1 MTKLVL
7 SIFLLMVLQQDFVT
21 QVNQTD
27 KLLLIT
33 IVVGFLLWQNF
44 CYNKTMIAME
54 TIEKLSKESL
64 PMLTV
69 LAGEDL
75 GQYSQAKE
83 TFLKQIGF
91 DPSDLTY
98 SYFDMSETTYQEAE
112 LDLESMP
119 FFADEK
125 VVIFDHFADM
135 TTAKKS
141 YLDDKE
147 LKRLE
152 SYLQSPVE
160 TTRLVL
166 MASGKLDG
174 KRRLVKLLK
183 RDALVL
189 ETSPLKDAE
198 LKTYFQKKAHQEG
211 LIFDTGVFE
220 ELLIKSNFDFSD
232 VQKNMAFLKGYKAE
246 GNISSKDIAEAI
258 PKSLQDN
265 IFDMTQLLL
274 RGDINGVRELVH
286 DLRLQGEDDIK
297 LIAVMLGQFRTYLQ
311 VKLLS
316 AQGKSEQQI
325 VVSLSDYLGRKVNPY
340 QIRYA
345 LRDSRPLSIEFLKT
359 SIKSL
364 IETDYQIKN
373 GTYDKEYLFDLAL
386 LKIGSHR

>member
-1 MTKLVL
+1 
-7 SIFLLMVLQQDFVT
+7 MVLQQDFVT

-27 KLLLIT
+27 KLMLIT

-64 PMLTV
+64 PTLTV

-232 VQKNMAFLKGYKAE
+232 VQKNMAFLKGYKAK

-316 AQGKSEQQI
+316 VQGKSEQQI

-364 IETDYQIKN
+364 IETDYQIKT

>member
-1 MTKLVL
+1 
-7 SIFLLMVLQQDFVT
+7 
-21 QVNQTD
+21 
-27 KLLLIT
+27 
-33 IVVGFLLWQNF
+33 
-44 CYNKTMIAME
+44 ME
-54 TIEKLSKESL
+54 TIEKLSREKL
-64 PMLTV
+64 PKITV

-83 TFLKQIGF
+83 KFLKQIGF
-91 DPSDLTY
+91 DSSDLTY
-98 SYFDMSETTYQEAE
+98 SYFDMSETDYQDAE

-135 TTAKKS
+135 TNAKKS
-141 YLDDKE
+141 YLDEKA

-152 SYLQSPVE
+152 NYLQSPVE

-189 ETSPLKDAE
+189 EANSLKDTE
-198 LKTYFQKKAHQEG
+198 LRTYFQKQAHQEG
-211 LIFDTGVFE
+211 LTFDKGVFE
-220 ELLIKSNFDFSD
+220 ELLVKSSFDFSD
-232 VQKNMAFLKGYKAE
+232 IQKNLAFLKGYKTE
-246 GNISSKDIAEAI
+246 GNISSQDIMEAI

-274 RGDINGVRELVH
+274 RGQIQDVRELVH
-286 DLRLQGEDDIK
+286 DLRLQGEDEIK

-325 VVSLSDYLGRKVNPY
+325 VSSLSDYLSRKVNPF
-340 QIRYA
+340 QVRYA
-345 LRDSRPLSIEFLKT
+345 IRDSRHLSVAFLKT
-359 SIKSL
+359 TIKTL
-364 IETDYQIKN
+364 VETDYQIKT
-373 GTYDKEYLFDLAL
+373 GTLDKDYLLDLAL
-386 LKIGSHR
+386 LKIASNS

>member
-1 MTKLVL
+1 
-7 SIFLLMVLQQDFVT
+7 MVLQQDFVT

-27 KLLLIT
+27 RLLLIT

-152 SYLQSPVE
+152 SYLQSPVK

>member
-1 MTKLVL
+1 
-7 SIFLLMVLQQDFVT
+7 MVLQQDFVT

-27 KLLLIT
+27 RLLLIT

-64 PMLTV
+64 PTLTV

-232 VQKNMAFLKGYKAE
+232 VQKNMAFLKGYKVE

-386 LKIGSHR
+386 LKIGSQR

>member
-1 MTKLVL
+1 
-7 SIFLLMVLQQDFVT
+7 MVLQQDFVT

-64 PMLTV
+64 PTLTV

-152 SYLQSPVE
+152 RYLQSPVE

-316 AQGKSEQQI
+316 AQSKSEQQI

-364 IETDYQIKN
+364 IETDYQIKT

>member
-1 MTKLVL
+1 
-7 SIFLLMVLQQDFVT
+7 MVLQQDFVT

-27 KLLLIT
+27 RLLLIT

-64 PMLTV
+64 PTLTV

-83 TFLKQIGF
+83 IFLKQIGF

-189 ETSPLKDAE
+189 ETSPLKDTE

-232 VQKNMAFLKGYKAE
+232 VQKNMAFLKGYKVE

-364 IETDYQIKN
+364 IETDYQIKT

>member
-1 MTKLVL
+1 
-7 SIFLLMVLQQDFVT
+7 
-21 QVNQTD
+21 
-27 KLLLIT
+27 
-33 IVVGFLLWQNF
+33 
-44 CYNKTMIAME
+44 ME
-54 TIEKLSKESL
+54 TIEKLSREKL
-64 PMLTV
+64 PKITV

-83 TFLKQIGF
+83 KFLKQIGF
-91 DPSDLTY
+91 DSSDLTY
-98 SYFDMSETTYQEAE
+98 SYFDMSETDYQDAE

-141 YLDDKE
+141 YLDEKA

-152 SYLQSPVE
+152 NYLQSPVE

-189 ETSPLKDAE
+189 EANSLKDTE
-198 LKTYFQKKAHQEG
+198 LRTYFQKQAHQEG
-211 LIFDTGVFE
+211 LTFDKGVFE
-220 ELLIKSNFDFSD
+220 ELLVKSSFDFSD
-232 VQKNMAFLKGYKAE
+232 IQKNLAFLKGYKTE
-246 GNISSKDIAEAI
+246 GNISSQDITEAI

-274 RGDINGVRELVH
+274 RGQIQDVRELVH
-286 DLRLQGEDDIK
+286 DLRLQGEDEIK
-297 LIAVMLGQFRTYLQ
+297 LT
-311 VKLLS
+311 

-325 VVSLSDYLGRKVNPY
+325 VSSLSDYLSRKVNPF
-340 QIRYA
+340 QVRYA
-345 LRDSRPLSIEFLKT
+345 IRDSRHLSVAFLKT
-359 SIKSL
+359 TIKTL
-364 IETDYQIKN
+364 VETDYQIKT
-373 GTYDKEYLFDLAL
+373 GTLDKDYLLDLAL
-386 LKIGSHR
+386 LKIASNS

>member
-1 MTKLVL
+1 
-7 SIFLLMVLQQDFVT
+7 MVLQQDFVT

-27 KLLLIT
+27 RLLLIT

-64 PMLTV
+64 PTLTV

-98 SYFDMSETTYQEAE
+98 SYFDMSEATYQEAE

-141 YLDDKE
+141 YLDDRE

-152 SYLQSPVE
+152 SYLLSPVE

-364 IETDYQIKN
+364 IETDYQIKT

>member
-1 MTKLVL
+1 
-7 SIFLLMVLQQDFVT
+7 MVLQQDFVT

-27 KLLLIT
+27 RLLLIT

>member
-1 MTKLVL
+1 
-7 SIFLLMVLQQDFVT
+7 
-21 QVNQTD
+21 
-27 KLLLIT
+27 
-33 IVVGFLLWQNF
+33 
-44 CYNKTMIAME
+44 ME
-54 TIEKLSKESL
+54 TIEKLNREKL
-64 PMLTV
+64 PKITV

-83 TFLKQIGF
+83 KFLKQIGF
-91 DPSDLTY
+91 DSSDLTY
-98 SYFDMSETTYQEAE
+98 SYFDMSETDYQDAE

-119 FFADEK
+119 FFSDEK

-141 YLDDKE
+141 YLDEKA

-152 SYLQSPVE
+152 NYLQSPVE

-189 ETSPLKDAE
+189 EANSLKDTE
-198 LKTYFQKKAHQEG
+198 LRTYFQKQAHQEG
-211 LIFDTGVFE
+211 LTFDKGVFE
-220 ELLIKSNFDFSD
+220 ELLVKSNFDFSD
-232 VQKNMAFLKGYKAE
+232 IQKNLAFLKGYKTE
-246 GNISSKDIAEAI
+246 GNISSQDIAEAI

-274 RGDINGVRELVH
+274 RGQIQDVRELVH
-286 DLRLQGEDDIK
+286 DLRLQGEDEIK

-325 VVSLSDYLGRKVNPY
+325 ISSLSDYLSRKVNPF
-340 QIRYA
+340 QVRYTI
-345 LRDSRPLSIEFLKT
+345 RDSRHLSVAFLKT
-359 SIKSL
+359 TIKTL
-364 IETDYQIKN
+364 VETDYQIKT
-373 GTYDKEYLFDLAL
+373 GTLDKDYLFDLAL
-386 LKIGSHR
+386 LKIASNC

>member
-1 MTKLVL
+1 
-7 SIFLLMVLQQDFVT
+7 MVLQQDFVT

-27 KLLLIT
+27 RLLLIT

-64 PMLTV
+64 PTLTV

-98 SYFDMSETTYQEAE
+98 SYFDMSEATYQEAE

-232 VQKNMAFLKGYKAE
+232 VQKNMAFLKGYKVE

-364 IETDYQIKN
+364 IETDYQIKT

>member
-1 MTKLVL
+1 
-7 SIFLLMVLQQDFVT
+7 MVLQQDFVT
-21 QVNQTD
+21 QVNRTD
-27 KLLLIT
+27 KLMLIT

-64 PMLTV
+64 PTLTV

-364 IETDYQIKN
+364 IETDYQIKT

>member
-1 MTKLVL
+1 
-7 SIFLLMVLQQDFVT
+7 MVLQQDFVT

-64 PMLTV
+64 PTLTV

-152 SYLQSPVE
+152 RYLQSPVE

-297 LIAVMLGQFRTYLQ
+297 LIAVMLGQFRTNLQ

>member
-1 MTKLVL
+1 
-7 SIFLLMVLQQDFVT
+7 MVLQQDFVT

-64 PMLTV
+64 PTLTV

-152 SYLQSPVE
+152 RYLQSPVE

-325 VVSLSDYLGRKVNPY
+325 VVSLSDYLGHKVNPY

-364 IETDYQIKN
+364 IETDYQIKT

>member
-1 MTKLVL
+1 
-7 SIFLLMVLQQDFVT
+7 
-21 QVNQTD
+21 
-27 KLLLIT
+27 
-33 IVVGFLLWQNF
+33 
-44 CYNKTMIAME
+44 ME
-54 TIEKLSKESL
+54 TIEKLSREKL
-64 PMLTV
+64 PKITV

-83 TFLKQIGF
+83 KFLKQIGF
-91 DPSDLTY
+91 DSSDLTY
-98 SYFDMSETTYQEAE
+98 SYFDMSETDYQDAE

-119 FFADEK
+119 FFSDEK

-141 YLDDKE
+141 YLDEKA

-152 SYLQSPVE
+152 NYLQSPVE

-189 ETSPLKDAE
+189 EANSLKDTE
-198 LKTYFQKKAHQEG
+198 LRTYFQKQAHQEG
-211 LIFDTGVFE
+211 LTFDKGVFE
-220 ELLIKSNFDFSD
+220 ELLVKSSFDFSD
-232 VQKNMAFLKGYKAE
+232 IQKNLAFLKGYKTE
-246 GNISSKDIAEAI
+246 GNISSQDIMEAI

-274 RGDINGVRELVH
+274 RGQIQDVRELVH
-286 DLRLQGEDDIK
+286 DLRLQGEDEIK

-325 VVSLSDYLGRKVNPY
+325 VSSLSDYLSRKVNPF
-340 QIRYA
+340 QVRYA
-345 LRDSRPLSIEFLKT
+345 IRDSRHLSVAFLKT
-359 SIKSL
+359 TIKTL
-364 IETDYQIKN
+364 VETDYQIKT
-373 GTYDKEYLFDLAL
+373 GTLDKDYLLDLAL
-386 LKIGSHR
+386 LKIASNS

>member
-1 MTKLVL
+1 
-7 SIFLLMVLQQDFVT
+7 
-21 QVNQTD
+21 
-27 KLLLIT
+27 
-33 IVVGFLLWQNF
+33 
-44 CYNKTMIAME
+44 MIAME
-54 TIEKLSKESL
+54 TIEKLSREKL
-64 PMLTV
+64 PKITV

-83 TFLKQIGF
+83 KFLKQIGF
-91 DPSDLTY
+91 DSSDLTY
-98 SYFDMSETTYQEAE
+98 SYFDMSETDYQDAE

-141 YLDDKE
+141 YLDEKA

-152 SYLQSPVE
+152 NYLQSPVE

-189 ETSPLKDAE
+189 EANSLKDTE
-198 LKTYFQKKAHQEG
+198 LRTYFQKQAHQEG
-211 LIFDTGVFE
+211 LTFDKGV
-220 ELLIKSNFDFSD
+220 SFDFSD
-232 VQKNMAFLKGYKAE
+232 IQKNLAFLKGYKTE
-246 GNISSKDIAEAI
+246 GNISSQDITEAI

-274 RGDINGVRELVH
+274 RGQIQDVRELVH
-286 DLRLQGEDDIK
+286 DLRLQGEDEIK

-325 VVSLSDYLGRKVNPY
+325 VSSLSDYLSRKVNPF
-340 QIRYA
+340 QVRYA
-345 LRDSRPLSIEFLKT
+345 IRDSRHLSVAFLKT
-359 SIKSL
+359 TIKTL
-364 IETDYQIKN
+364 VETDYQIKT
-373 GTYDKEYLFDLAL
+373 GTLDKDYLLDLAL
-386 LKIGSHR
+386 LKIASNS

>member
-1 MTKLVL
+1 
-7 SIFLLMVLQQDFVT
+7 MVLQQDFVT

-64 PMLTV
+64 PTLTV

-152 SYLQSPVE
+152 RYLQSPVE

-364 IETDYQIKN
+364 IETDYQIKT

-386 LKIGSHR
+386 LKIGSQR

>member
-1 MTKLVL
+1 
-7 SIFLLMVLQQDFVT
+7 MVLQQDFVT

-27 KLLLIT
+27 RLLLIT

-64 PMLTV
+64 PTLTV

-98 SYFDMSETTYQEAE
+98 SYFDMSEATYQEAE

-232 VQKNMAFLKGYKAE
+232 VQKNMAFLKGYKVE

>member
-1 MTKLVL
+1 
-7 SIFLLMVLQQDFVT
+7 
-21 QVNQTD
+21 
-27 KLLLIT
+27 
-33 IVVGFLLWQNF
+33 
-44 CYNKTMIAME
+44 ME
-54 TIEKLSKESL
+54 TIEKLNREKL
-64 PMLTV
+64 PKITV

-75 GQYSQAKE
+75 GQYSHAKE
-83 TFLKQIGF
+83 KFLKQIGF
-91 DPSDLTY
+91 DSSDLTY
-98 SYFDMSETTYQEAE
+98 SYFDMSETDYQDAE

-119 FFADEK
+119 FFSDEK

-141 YLDDKE
+141 YLDEKA

-152 SYLQSPVE
+152 NYLQSPVE

-189 ETSPLKDAE
+189 EANSLKDTE
-198 LKTYFQKKAHQEG
+198 LRTYFQKQAHQEG
-211 LIFDTGVFE
+211 LTFDKGVFE
-220 ELLIKSNFDFSD
+220 ELLVKSNFDFSD
-232 VQKNMAFLKGYKAE
+232 IQKNLAFLKGYKTE
-246 GNISSKDIAEAI
+246 GNISSQDIAEAI

-274 RGDINGVRELVH
+274 RGQIQDVRELVH
-286 DLRLQGEDDIK
+286 DLRLQGEDEIK

-325 VVSLSDYLGRKVNPY
+325 VSSLSDYLSRKVNPF
-340 QIRYA
+340 QVHYA
-345 LRDSRPLSIEFLKT
+345 IRDSRHLSVTFLKT
-359 SIKSL
+359 TIKTL
-364 IETDYQIKN
+364 VETDYQIKT
-373 GTYDKEYLFDLAL
+373 GTLDKDYLFDLAL
-386 LKIGSHR
+386 LKIASNC

>member
-1 MTKLVL
+1 
-7 SIFLLMVLQQDFVT
+7 MVLQQDFVT

-27 KLLLIT
+27 RLLLIT

-64 PMLTV
+64 PTLTV

-98 SYFDMSETTYQEAE
+98 SYFDMSEATYQEAE

-141 YLDDKE
+141 YLDDRE

-316 AQGKSEQQI
+316 AQGKSEKQI

-364 IETDYQIKN
+364 IETDYQIKT

>member
-1 MTKLVL
+1 
-7 SIFLLMVLQQDFVT
+7 MVLQQDFVT

-27 KLLLIT
+27 RLLLIT

-64 PMLTV
+64 PTLTV

-98 SYFDMSETTYQEAE
+98 SYFDMSEATYQEAE

-152 SYLQSPVE
+152 RYLQSPVE

-364 IETDYQIKN
+364 IETDYQIKT

>member
-1 MTKLVL
+1 
-7 SIFLLMVLQQDFVT
+7 MVLQQDFVT

-64 PMLTV
+64 PTLTV

-152 SYLQSPVE
+152 NYLQSPVE

-246 GNISSKDIAEAI
+246 GNISSKDIVEAI

-364 IETDYQIKN
+364 IETDYQIKT

>member
-1 MTKLVL
+1 
-7 SIFLLMVLQQDFVT
+7 MVLQQDFVT

-64 PMLTV
+64 PTLTV

-83 TFLKQIGF
+83 IFLKQIGF

-232 VQKNMAFLKGYKAE
+232 VQKNMAFLKGYKVE

-364 IETDYQIKN
+364 IETDYQIKT

>member
-1 MTKLVL
+1 
-7 SIFLLMVLQQDFVT
+7 MVLQQDFVT

-64 PMLTV
+64 PTLTV

-152 SYLQSPVE
+152 RYLQSPVE

-364 IETDYQIKN
+364 IETDYQIKT

-386 LKIGSHR
+386 LKIGSQRYYLRFFVI

>member
-1 MTKLVL
+1 
-7 SIFLLMVLQQDFVT
+7 MVLQQDFVT

-64 PMLTV
+64 PTLTV

-135 TTAKKS
+135 TTVKKS

-152 SYLQSPVE
+152 RYLQSPVE

>member
-1 MTKLVL
+1 
-7 SIFLLMVLQQDFVT
+7 
-21 QVNQTD
+21 
-27 KLLLIT
+27 
-33 IVVGFLLWQNF
+33 
-44 CYNKTMIAME
+44 MIAME
-54 TIEKLSKESL
+54 TIEKLNREKL
-64 PMLTV
+64 PKITV

-83 TFLKQIGF
+83 KFLKQIGF
-91 DPSDLTY
+91 DSSDLTY
-98 SYFDMSETTYQEAE
+98 SYFDMSETDYQDAE

-119 FFADEK
+119 FFSDEK

-141 YLDDKE
+141 YLDEKA

-152 SYLQSPVE
+152 NYLQSPVE

-189 ETSPLKDAE
+189 EANSLKDTE
-198 LKTYFQKKAHQEG
+198 LRTYFQKQAHQEG
-211 LIFDTGVFE
+211 LTFDKGVFE
-220 ELLIKSNFDFSD
+220 ELLVKSSFDFSD
-232 VQKNMAFLKGYKAE
+232 IQKNLAFLKGYKTE
-246 GNISSKDIAEAI
+246 GNISSQDIAEAI

-265 IFDMTQLLL
+265 IFDLTQLLL
-274 RGDINGVRELVH
+274 RGQIQDVRELVH
-286 DLRLQGEDDIK
+286 DLRLQGEDEIK

-325 VVSLSDYLGRKVNPY
+325 ISSLSDYLSRKVNPF
-340 QIRYA
+340 QVRYA
-345 LRDSRPLSIEFLKT
+345 IRDSRHLSVAFLKT
-359 SIKSL
+359 TIKTL
-364 IETDYQIKN
+364 VETDYQIKT
-373 GTYDKEYLFDLAL
+373 GTLDKDYLFDLAL
-386 LKIGSHR
+386 LKIASNC

>member
-1 MTKLVL
+1 
-7 SIFLLMVLQQDFVT
+7 MVLQQDFVT

-64 PMLTV
+64 PTLTV

-246 GNISSKDIAEAI
+246 GNISSKDIVEAI

-364 IETDYQIKN
+364 IETDYQIKT

>member
-1 MTKLVL
+1 
-7 SIFLLMVLQQDFVT
+7 
-21 QVNQTD
+21 
-27 KLLLIT
+27 
-33 IVVGFLLWQNF
+33 
-44 CYNKTMIAME
+44 ME
-54 TIEKLSKESL
+54 TIEKLSREKL
-64 PMLTV
+64 PKITV

-83 TFLKQIGF
+83 KFLKQIGF
-91 DPSDLTY
+91 DSSDLTY
-98 SYFDMSETTYQEAE
+98 SYFDMSETDYQDAE

-141 YLDDKE
+141 YLDEKA

-152 SYLQSPVE
+152 NYLQSPVE

-189 ETSPLKDAE
+189 EANSLKDTE
-198 LKTYFQKKAHQEG
+198 LRTYFQKQAHQEG
-211 LIFDTGVFE
+211 LTFDKGVFE
-220 ELLIKSNFDFSD
+220 ELLVKSSFDFSD
-232 VQKNMAFLKGYKAE
+232 IQKNLAFLKGYKTE
-246 GNISSKDIAEAI
+246 GNISSQDIMEAI

-265 IFDMTQLLL
+265 IFDMTQLL
-274 RGDINGVRELVH
+274 
-286 DLRLQGEDDIK
+286 
-297 LIAVMLGQFRTYLQ
+297 LGQFRTYLQ

-325 VVSLSDYLGRKVNPY
+325 VSSLSDYLSRKVNPF
-340 QIRYA
+340 QVRYA
-345 LRDSRPLSIEFLKT
+345 IRDSRHLSVAFLKT
-359 SIKSL
+359 TIKTL
-364 IETDYQIKN
+364 VETDYQIKT
-373 GTYDKEYLFDLAL
+373 GTLDKDYLLDLAL
-386 LKIGSHR
+386 LKIASNS

>member
-1 MTKLVL
+1 
-7 SIFLLMVLQQDFVT
+7 MVLQQDFVT

-27 KLLLIT
+27 RLLLIT

-211 LIFDTGVFE
+211 LVFDTGVFE